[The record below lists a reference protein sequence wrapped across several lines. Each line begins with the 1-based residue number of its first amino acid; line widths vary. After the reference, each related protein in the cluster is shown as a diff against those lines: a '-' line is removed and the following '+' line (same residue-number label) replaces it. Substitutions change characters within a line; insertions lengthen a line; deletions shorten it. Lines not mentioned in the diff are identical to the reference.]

1 MPALINAVLFDWGET
16 LILVPNMVNTI
27 ERHIACLE
35 QLYCEPRT
43 DGGVVLRD
51 FKVPWPRFRE
61 AYAEAT
67 CTQIRRSHETRRE
80 HRFED
85 RFLNALELA
94 GVTQVPSDFELAH
107 LVDRFGNYIV
117 REARIIDGV
126 MQVIPE
132 LAKHARLGVVSY
144 YPSHRIV
151 SETLK
156 QFGLRQ
162 YFSTVVVSGKLGWL
176 KPHPG
181 IYQHALEQI
190 GARPQETVF
199 VGDDLDNDIIGPKAL
214 GMRTA
219 WFTGR
224 LETSLH
230 ADTKISDLRE
240 LLHWV
245 ELCAT

>member
-1 MPALINAVLFDWGET
+1 M
-16 LILVPNMVNTI
+16 
-27 ERHIACLE
+27 
-35 QLYCEPRT
+35 
-43 DGGVVLRD
+43 
-51 FKVPWPRFRE
+51 
-61 AYAEAT
+61 
-67 CTQIRRSHETRRE
+67 
-80 HRFED
+80 
-85 RFLNALELA
+85 
-94 GVTQVPSDFELAH
+94 
-107 LVDRFGNYIV
+107 
-117 REARIIDGV
+117 
-126 MQVIPE
+126 
-132 LAKHARLGVVSY
+132 
-144 YPSHRIV
+144 
-151 SETLK
+151 
-156 QFGLRQ
+156 
-162 YFSTVVVSGKLGWL
+162 SGKLGWL

-219 WFTGR
+219 WFTER

>member
-1 MPALINAVLFDWGET
+1 MPHPIKAVLFDWGET
-16 LILVPNMVNTI
+16 LVLVPNMVNTM
-27 ERHIACLE
+27 EQHIACLE
-35 QLYCEPRT
+35 QLYREPRT
-43 DGGVVLRD
+43 DGKPALQDYGL
-51 FKVPWPRFRE
+51 PWPRFRE

-85 RFLNALELA
+85 RFLNALQLA

-117 REARIIDGV
+117 REARMIDGAT
-126 MQVIPE
+126 QVIPE
-132 LAKHARLGVVSY
+132 LAKHTRLGVVSN

-151 SETLK
+151 SKTLER
-156 QFGLRQ
+156 FGLRQ

-181 IYQHALEQI
+181 VYQHALEQI
-190 GARPQETVF
+190 GARAQETVF
-199 VGDDLDNDIIGPKAL
+199 VGDDLDNDIVGPKAL
-214 GMRTA
+214 GLRTA
-219 WFTGR
+219 WFTER
-224 LETSLH
+224 SEASLH

-240 LLHWV
+240 LLLWMD
-245 ELCAT
+245 LCAT

>member
-1 MPALINAVLFDWGET
+1 MPHPIKAVLFDWGET
-16 LILVPNMVNTI
+16 LVLVPNMVNTM
-27 ERHIACLE
+27 EQHIACLE

-43 DGGVVLRD
+43 DGKPALQDYG
-51 FKVPWPRFRE
+51 VPWPRFRE

-67 CTQIRRSHETRRE
+67 CTPIRRSLEKRRE

-85 RFLNALELA
+85 RFLNALQLA
-94 GVTQVPSDFELAH
+94 GVTQVPSDLELAH
-107 LVDRFGNYIV
+107 FVDRFGNYVV
-117 REARIIDGV
+117 REARTIDGATE
-126 MQVIPE
+126 VIPE
-132 LAKHARLGVVSY
+132 LAKHTRLGVVSN

-176 KPHPG
+176 KPHPV

-190 GARPQETVF
+190 GARPKDTVF

-214 GMRTA
+214 GLRTA
-219 WFTGR
+219 WFTER
-224 LETSLH
+224 PEASLH
-230 ADTKISDLRE
+230 ADIKISDLRE
-240 LLHWV
+240 LLNWV
-245 ELCAT
+245 DLCAA